1 MKKQEKYR
9 RCIILL
15 LEGLEGSC
23 PGKGGK
29 EMRNGR
35 IIWLV
40 LIFVFIGIG
49 VFLWFRNA
57 TDTGGEG
64 LPNGTEVTE
73 GVGLNDGNGGDSA
86 AGKNGDTDSAG
97 GQGEQIVSKPAEP
110 ELPGALLV
118 MCDNMRNARPQSGLD
133 KADVVYEI
141 IAESG
146 ITRFM
151 ALFYRQKVDEIGP
164 IRSARSYFVKLAHGY
179 NAPLAHAGGSAE
191 ALNLIATI
199 KAKDLDEIYN
209 SGGYF
214 WRDKSRKMPHNLY
227 SSTDKLLAGAKNRG
241 YKMVPPELSPVGTAW
256 DGEAFTDAVTLD
268 YSTGSYTYKV
278 TWEYEQSKNCYAR
291 MINGKPHLM
300 KDGAAIEADN
310 VIILVIKTTT
320 RVEGGVPLSD
330 VQIVGSGEACYFLN
344 GQKMTGSWEK
354 QAASAPIRF
363 FDEKGNF
370 MKLKEGNTWIQVIP
384 SWRSLT

>member
-1 MKKQEKYR
+1 
-9 RCIILL
+9 
-15 LEGLEGSC
+15 
-23 PGKGGK
+23 
-29 EMRNGR
+29 MRNR
-35 IIWLV
+35 RLIWLV
-40 LIFVFIGIG
+40 LLCLLIGG
-49 VFLWFRNA
+49 GGFLWFRQA
-57 TDTGGEG
+57 AETGGED
-64 LPNGTEVTE
+64 LPNGSEVTE
-73 GVGLNDGNGGDSA
+73 GVGLNDGNASNNGDSGTA
-86 AGKNGDTDSAG
+86 EGDTDRTE
-97 GQGEQIVSKPAEP
+97 GQGEPVVSKPVEP

-118 MCDNMRNARPQSGLD
+118 MCDNMYKARPQSGLD

-209 SGGYF
+209 SGGFF

-227 SSTDKLLAGAKNRG
+227 SSTDKLLAGAKQRG
-241 YKMVPPELSPVGTAW
+241 YKMVPPELSPIGTAW
-256 DGEAFTDAVTLD
+256 DGEAFTGAITLD
-268 YSTGSYTYKV
+268 YSTGNYTYKV
-278 TWEYEQSKNCYAR
+278 TWEYEPGKNRYAR
-291 MINGKPHLM
+291 MINGEPHLM
-300 KDGAAIEADN
+300 RDGTAIKADN
-310 VIILVIKTTT
+310 VIVLVVKTTT
-320 RVEGGVPLSD
+320 RVENGVPLSD
-330 VQIVGSGEACYFLN
+330 VQIVGSGEVRYYLN

-363 FDEKGNF
+363 FDEDGNF
-370 MKLKEGNTWIQVIP
+370 MKLKEGNTWIQVLP
-384 SWRSLT
+384 SWSSLT